1 MAIVER
7 FKQRSMYGQSAKKN
21 GRCGGEA
28 VVQRWS
34 LVEVRLYYRASRN
47 SSDEK
52 KNIESVP
59 RHATIAI
66 LDGTTFLVDCII
78 FIPGYCY

>member
-1 MAIVER
+1 MDCPP
-7 FKQRSMYGQSAKKN
+7 KN
-21 GRCGGEA
+21 GRCREEA

-59 RHATIAI
+59 MHATIAI
-66 LDGTTFLVDCII
+66 LDGTSFLLDCII

>member
-1 MAIVER
+1 MNRTKRASVSYFSKI
-7 FKQRSMYGQSAKKN
+7 Q
-21 GRCGGEA
+21 
-28 VVQRWS
+28 
-34 LVEVRLYYRASRN
+34 LYYRASRN